1 MSFKSLYLL
10 LVEVS
15 VRTNLICNSDSFHI
29 VDLRSRKLVR
39 ILNWA
44 LADLLIENGHVDGL
58 LNGCLVGCSIE
69 MFVSLISVLIPLY
82 NVFKLVICVTN

>member
-1 MSFKSLYLL
+1 M
-10 LVEVS
+10 VEIS
-15 VRTNLICNSDSFHI
+15 VGANLISNSDSLHI
-29 VDLRSRKLVR
+29 VDLGSRELVR